1 MNWKR
6 KLTSRKFWI
15 AVIGF
20 VTPLLLAFGKSES
33 DVTQISSIIMAGGTL
48 IAYII
53 GEGFI
58 DASDLNNSNLNNND
72 NDDKEED

>member
-6 KLTSRKFWI
+6 KLTSRKFWVAI
-15 AVIGF
+15 IGF
-20 VTPLLLAFGKSES
+20 VAPLLLAFGKSES

-58 DASDLNNSNLNNND
+58 DVSNLNNND